1 MNFPF
6 ILRFLDHS
14 SLYCDITHMDCSV
27 WDCFSCD
34 AYKKWLV
41 DKRKECEK
49 VENKVDTED

>member
-6 ILRFLDHS
+6 ILSFLDNS

-34 AYKKWLV
+34 AYKKWL
-41 DKRKECEK
+41 DDQRKECEI
-49 VENKVDTED
+49 VENKVDSEN